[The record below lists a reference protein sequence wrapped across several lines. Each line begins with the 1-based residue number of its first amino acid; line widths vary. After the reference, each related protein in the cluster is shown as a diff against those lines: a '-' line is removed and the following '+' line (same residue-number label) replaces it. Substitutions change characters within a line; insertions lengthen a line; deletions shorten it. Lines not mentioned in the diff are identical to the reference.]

1 MDISDSDTELFD
13 NWGSLLIGVVEDDK
27 ISPSENEWTIDLLVN
42 QTLLPFKIDSGA
54 QANIVPENCFRTLK
68 SKSKLHKPNA
78 KLTAYNGSRIPVK
91 GSCILNI
98 ELKRKPYP
106 FCL

>member
-54 QANIVPENCFRTLK
+54 QANIVSENCFWTLK
-68 SKSKLHKPNA
+68 SKHNCINCASVLFE
-78 KLTAYNGSRIPVK
+78 GVF
-91 GSCILNI
+91 SC
-98 ELKRKPYP
+98 EYP
-106 FCL
+106 

>member
-13 NWGSLLIGVVEDDK
+13 NWGSLLLGVVEDDK

-54 QANIVPENCFRTLK
+54 
-68 SKSKLHKPNA
+68 
-78 KLTAYNGSRIPVK
+78 
-91 GSCILNI
+91 
-98 ELKRKPYP
+98 
-106 FCL
+106 

>member
-13 NWGSLLIGVVEDDK
+13 NWGSLFIGVVEDDEN
-27 ISPSENEWTIDLLVN
+27 SPSENEWTIELLVN

-54 QANIVPENCFRTLK
+54 QANIVPENCFR

-91 GSCILNI
+91 GSCFLNI